1 MILRV
6 MPTAKKIGKTLGAI
20 VVLLLFVLFM
30 GVYCPIQKILGI
42 PCPGCNMTTSLYYLI
57 QGNLSASL
65 MYHAM
70 LIPTGV
76 FALLIGICQ
85 WKKKKKWMGRFLWMW
100 IGCMIVY
107 YIYRM
112 IFIFPDI
119 PMVYDSS
126 SLLGYFLNR

>member
-1 MILRV
+1 
-6 MPTAKKIGKTLGAI
+6 
-20 VVLLLFVLFM
+20 
-30 GVYCPIQKILGI
+30 
-42 PCPGCNMTTSLYYLI
+42 MTTSLYHLI

-85 WKKKKKWMGRFLWMW
+85 WKKKKKWMERFLWMW